1 MFVIKNTLV
10 SDDLIERFF
19 VCDLSV
25 CKGQCCIDGDAGAP
39 LLPEEKMAIDR
50 SLDNILPLLSPG
62 GRNAVINEGSAY
74 YDQDGD
80 LVTMLIEGKNC
91 AFTVY
96 SEDGTCL
103 CALEKG
109 FREGILPDLKPSS
122 CYLYPVRLSKIGN
135 MTGVNLHRWK
145 ICNCAEKNGRQL
157 KVRAYKFLKG
167 PLIRQF
173 GQEWYDE
180 LDKTACEWLRQKE
193 KYRFIYYSLIKSL
206 IFQLKRIRKYVLK
219 NMNP

>member
-1 MFVIKNTLV
+1 MFVIKDTLV
-10 SDDLIERFF
+10 SLDLVERFF

-39 LLPEEKMAIDR
+39 LLDNEKDKIQDNIDR
-50 SLDNILPLLSPG
+50 ILPLLTPG
-62 GRNAVINEGSAY
+62 GKKAVLEQGIAY
-74 YDQDGD
+74 YDPDGD
-80 LVTMLIEGKNC
+80 LVTSLIEGCNC

-109 FREGILPDLKPSS
+109 YREGILPDLKPSS
-122 CYLYPVRLSKIGN
+122 CFLYPVRLQKIGN

-145 ICNCAEKNGRQL
+145 ICRCAEKNGERL
-157 KVRAYKFLKG
+157 GIRAYQFLKE
-167 PLIRQF
+167 PLVKKF

-180 LDKTACEWLRQKE
+180 LDHVAREWLKQKN
-193 KYRFIYYSLIKSL
+193 S
-206 IFQLKRIRKYVLK
+206 
-219 NMNP
+219 